1 MGKRDQ
7 SKKPKQQ
14 VRGKAADKQP
24 SGAVGAASVMDHTG
38 AMDGVS
44 VPVEGDSRHI
54 SADERR
60 KRNR

>member
-7 SKKPKQQ
+7 SKKPKQ
-14 VRGKAADKQP
+14 VRDKAADKQR
-24 SGAVGAASVMDHTG
+24 SGATGVMDDRG

-44 VPVEGDSRHI
+44 VPVEGDSRHNV